1 MHIICEYKLI
11 TLHFEIVNIHNATYN
26 NKEKLKVDWLRA
38 ISKKKN
44 VPISQEWKKKLSG
57 INEEDI
63 WNMSEPMWNNAHD
76 LFIIAFGKKDSSNC
90 RIIIFCTT
98 TKSAFN

>member
-1 MHIICEYKLI
+1 MSQFH
-11 TLHFEIVNIHNATYN
+11 
-26 NKEKLKVDWLRA
+26 
-38 ISKKKN
+38 KN
-44 VPISQEWKKKLSG
+44 EKKKLSG